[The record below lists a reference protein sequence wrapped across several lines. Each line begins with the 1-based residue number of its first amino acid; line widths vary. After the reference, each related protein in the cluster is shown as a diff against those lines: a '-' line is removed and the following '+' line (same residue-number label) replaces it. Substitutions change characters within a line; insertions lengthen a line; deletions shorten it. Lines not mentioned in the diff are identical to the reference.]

1 MRETQLYGG
10 KSLAVRLTRI
20 FSMDHILTHLSQDRK
35 LVPALEVADLDLLIP
50 EGEVFESLVRA
61 IVYQQ
66 LSGKVAD
73 VIHRRFL
80 ELLDLETP
88 NPERV
93 LGLDPD
99 NMRKAGLSRSKTNY
113 IRNIAEFFQQAA
125 YRNQDWH
132 SLSDEALVS
141 TLTQIK
147 GVGEWTVQMLLIST
161 MAREDVF
168 PVNDLGIQQ
177 GIRGLYGL
185 EELDKKELKKEMLA
199 LCKAWSPYRTYASR
213 AIWRWYDLK

>member
-1 MRETQLYGG
+1 
-10 KSLAVRLTRI
+10 
-20 FSMDHILTHLSQDRK
+20 MDHILSHLSQDPK
-35 LVPALEVADLDLLIP
+35 LVPALEVAGLQLLVP
-50 EGEVFESLVRA
+50 EGDVFDSLVRA

-80 ELLDLETP
+80 ELLNLEQ
-88 NPERV
+88 PEPQRV
-93 LGLDPD
+93 LDLDPQD
-99 NMRKAGLSRSKTNY
+99 MRKAGLSRSKASY
-113 IRNIAEFFQQAA
+113 IQNIAEFFQRPEYQST
-125 YRNQDWH
+125 DWH
-132 SLSDEALVS
+132 SLSNEELVS

-161 MAREDVF
+161 LAREDVF

-185 EELDKKELKKEMLA
+185 EDLDKKELKKEMA
-199 LCKAWSPYRTYASR
+199 KLCQIWSPYRTYACR
-213 AIWRWYDLK
+213 AIWKWYDSN